1 MVKKTAKPTKDSVV
15 KEPSTAG
22 KLQFLQP
29 SEIRWQA
36 LAIDESL
43 KLEGD
48 ALKEEQNRIAESI
61 RRLKESLHS
70 GLQMPN
76 LLALAGSGTSLSPE
90 MEAPSMWDLWDHA
103 IYEDPGTDRDS
114 YIPTTSASEII
125 ATVGFDPV
133 AQGDNIEALLS
144 QCDAYLQFKEDKTVR
159 TFVDSCKALVL
170 SKCSE
175 FLKDPK
181 SGEWQDEKLK
191 AHRIFLHRLS
201 KRRVRDPRLKLF
213 TTNYDLCFERA
224 AALQD
229 LIILDGFS
237 FFQPRQFSPS
247 YFDYDIVR
255 RSPGVAEVSDYL
267 QGAFK
272 LLKLHGS
279 VSWERHQDDA
289 VTETLAPQ
297 PAKACLIYPAKGK
310 YQQSFLQPHLELV
323 SQYLNALRQP
333 NTCILISGFGF
344 NDVHLS
350 EPILAAIK
358 TNPQLRVIIADWR
371 CEEHTRNSKGDSSPY
386 WAKFSELALQGHDIW
401 FINASFGDFANLLPD
416 LNAMS
421 PAEQLEK
428 MIKRLK

>member
-1 MVKKTAKPTKDSVV
+1 MTQETNDSM
-15 KEPSTAG
+15 EADQEQSTAG
-22 KLQFLQP
+22 RLQYLQP
-29 SEIRWQA
+29 GEAQWHP

-43 KLEGD
+43 NLEGD
-48 ALKEEQNRIAESI
+48 ELKEEQNRVSECK

-76 LLALAGSGTSLSPE
+76 LLALAGSGTSLGPE

-103 IYEDPGTDRDS
+103 IYKDPGTARDS
-114 YIPTTSASEII
+114 HEPTEMACGII
-125 ATVGFDPV
+125 ARVGFDPD
-133 AQGDNIEALLS
+133 AQGENIEALLS
-144 QCDAYLQFKEDKTVR
+144 QCDAYLQFQEDESVQE
-159 TFVDSCKALVL
+159 FVDSCKALVL

-175 FLKDPK
+175 FLKD
-181 SGEWQDEKLK
+181 SETEEWQDEKLQ

-255 RSPGVAEVSDYL
+255 RSPGVADVSDYL

-279 VSWERHQDDA
+279 VSWERRQDDA
-289 VTETLAPQ
+289 VTETIDPK

-344 NDVHLS
+344 NDDHLS

-371 CEEHTRNSKGDSSPY
+371 CEEHTRNSSGDSSPY
-386 WAKFSELALQGHDIW
+386 WAKFTELALQGHDIW

-421 PAEQLEK
+421 SAEQLEK
-428 MIKRLK
+428 LIKRL